1 MRGLAVVL
9 SLALTSGVYG
19 QAIRRSFGSVVFPG
33 GTSSTSP
40 TITRN
45 FGSVVFPGGVATPP
59 VNTGGPTFAA
69 RPGSVVFNSN
79 GFNGNG
85 NFFNGSFFPG
95 NGGGNSRG
103 RRPGGFGRGG
113 GRNNNNSTPYV
124 FAYPVFIGGGY
135 DDSYGMPQP
144 EMPMQPPPP
153 PPQQQPNV
161 TVVFPP
167 QQPQQRANPVMI
179 QPGQDGDYPTTQRQ
193 QGTIY
198 EAPRDPNDPGSGT
211 DSAHYL
217 VAFKDHTIYSAI
229 AYWVDGETLHY
240 FTTGNTHNQASI
252 SLIDRELTN
261 RLNREL
267 GLDFKLPPAK

>member
-1 MRGLAVVL
+1 MRGLAVVF
-9 SLALTSGVYG
+9 SLALASGAYG

-33 GTSSTSP
+33 GTSTTSP

-59 VNTGGPTFAA
+59 VNTGGTSFGFT
-69 RPGSVVFNSN
+69 RGSTVFN
-79 GFNGNG
+79 G
-85 NFFNGSFFPG
+85 FNGSFFPS
-95 NGGGNSRG
+95 NGVVNSRNGRGLGVNG
-103 RRPGGFGRGG
+103 RRGGGG
-113 GRNNNNSTPYV
+113 GRNNATPYV

-144 EMPMQPPPP
+144 ELPMQPPQQQQQQPNVIVF
-153 PPQQQPNV
+153 PPQQQP
-161 TVVFPP
+161 
-167 QQPQQRANPVMI
+167 QRANPTMI
-179 QPGQDGDYPTTQRQ
+179 QPGPDGQYPITQRQ

-198 EAPRDPNDPGSGT
+198 EAPRDANDPASGA

-217 VAFKDHTIYSAI
+217 VAFKDHTIYSAV

-267 GLDFKLPPAK
+267 GLDFRLPPAK

>member
-1 MRGLAVVL
+1 
-9 SLALTSGVYG
+9 LALASGVYG
-19 QAIRRSFGSVVFPG
+19 QAIRRNFGSVVFPG

-59 VNTGGPTFAA
+59 VRTGGPSFDFT
-69 RPGSVVFNSN
+69 PGFS
-79 GFNGNG
+79 G
-85 NFFNGSFFPG
+85 FNGSFFPA
-95 NGGGNSRG
+95 NGVVNSRNGRGPAVIG
-103 RRPGGFGRGG
+103 RRGGGG
-113 GRNNNNSTPYV
+113 GRNNATPYV
-124 FAYPVFIGGGY
+124 FAYPVFVGGGY
-135 DDSYGMPQP
+135 DDSYAMPQP
-144 EMPMQPPPP
+144 ELPMQPPP

-167 QQPQQRANPVMI
+167 QQQQQRANPVMI
-179 QPGQDGDYPTTQRQ
+179 QPGQDNDYTTQRQ
-193 QGTIY
+193 PGTIY
-198 EAPRDPNDPGSGT
+198 EAPRDSANDPGSGT
-211 DSAHYL
+211 DTAHYL

>member
-9 SLALTSGVYG
+9 SLALASGVYG

-33 GTSSTSP
+33 GTSATSP

-59 VNTGGPTFAA
+59 INTGGPSFGFT
-69 RPGSVVFNSN
+69 RGSTVFN
-79 GFNGNG
+79 G
-85 NFFNGSFFPG
+85 FNGSFFPSNG
-95 NGGGNSRG
+95 VVNSRNGRGLGVNGRRGGG
-103 RRPGGFGRGG
+103 GG
-113 GRNNNNSTPYV
+113 GRNNGTPYV

-135 DDSYGMPQP
+135 DDSYAMPQP
-144 EMPMQPPPP
+144 ELPMQPPQQQP
-153 PPQQQPNV
+153 QQPNV

-167 QQPQQRANPVMI
+167 QQQQQRANPTMI
-179 QPGQDGDYPTTQRQ
+179 QPGPDGDYPITQRQ

-198 EAPRDPNDPGSGT
+198 EAPRDTNDPANGADSG
-211 DSAHYL
+211 HYL
-217 VAFKDHTIYSAI
+217 VAFKDHTIYSAV

-240 FTTGNTHNQASI
+240 FTTGNIHNQASI

>member
-9 SLALTSGVYG
+9 SLALASGVYG

-33 GTSSTSP
+33 GTSSTTP

-59 VNTGGPTFAA
+59 VNTGGPSFGFT
-69 RPGSVVFNSN
+69 RGSTVFN
-79 GFNGNG
+79 G
-85 NFFNGSFFPG
+85 FNGSFFPSNG
-95 NGGGNSRG
+95 VVNSRNGRGLGVNGRRGGG
-103 RRPGGFGRGG
+103 GG
-113 GRNNNNSTPYV
+113 GRNNNNATPYV

-144 EMPMQPPPP
+144 EAAMPVQPPT
-153 PPQQQPNV
+153 PQQQPNV

-167 QQPQQRANPVMI
+167 QQQQQRANPTMI
-179 QPGQDGDYPTTQRQ
+179 QPGPDGDYPIMQQRQ

-198 EAPRDPNDPGSGT
+198 EAPRDAVDDPGTGG
-211 DSAHYL
+211 HYL